1 MSAPDTNL
9 DRQKRRHRFALIA
22 IAAAVVF
29 GLLVFLGATN
39 EAVDDVAAPP
49 AETDPVTAV
58 PTEADPNVSLAPPAD
73 QMAPLDETAPA
84 SE

>member
-22 IAAAVVF
+22 IAAALLF
-29 GLLVFLGATN
+29 GLIVFLGVTDD
-39 EAVDDVAAPP
+39 AVDEVAAPP
-49 AETDPVTAV
+49 AETDPITAA
-58 PTEADPNVSLAPPAD
+58 PTEADPNVSFAPPAG
-73 QMAPLDETAPA
+73 QRAPLDETAPE